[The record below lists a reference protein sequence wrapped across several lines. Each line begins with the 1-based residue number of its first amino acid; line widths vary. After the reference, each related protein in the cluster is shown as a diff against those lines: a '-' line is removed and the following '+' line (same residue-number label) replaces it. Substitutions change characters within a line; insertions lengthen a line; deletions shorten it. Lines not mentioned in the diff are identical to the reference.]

1 MSNTIEDL
9 IRDIIHYETE
19 EARGDMKQEIIE
31 DINIALPDYDIVEAF
46 QELEKRIKVLEER
59 LEITVWLEKI
69 INTLRI

>member
-19 EARGDMKQEIIE
+19 EAREDMKQEIIE

-46 QELEKRIKVLEER
+46 QKLEERIKVLEKR
-59 LEITVWLEKI
+59 LNE
-69 INTLRI
+69 

>member
-1 MSNTIEDL
+1 MSNTIEDV

-19 EARGDMKQEIIE
+19 VVRDDMKQDIIE

-69 INTLRI
+69 INTLQI

>member
-19 EARGDMKQEIIE
+19 EAREDMKQDIIE

-46 QELEKRIKVLEER
+46 QKLEQRIKVLEQKLKE
-59 LEITVWLEKI
+59 
-69 INTLRI
+69 

>member
-19 EARGDMKQEIIE
+19 EAREDMKHDIIE

-46 QELEKRIKVLEER
+46 QKLEERIKVLEER
-59 LEITVWLEKI
+59 LNE
-69 INTLRI
+69 

>member
-19 EARGDMKQEIIE
+19 EAREDMKKDIIE

-46 QELEKRIKVLEER
+46 QKLEESIKVLEER
-59 LEITVWLEKI
+59 LNE
-69 INTLRI
+69 

>member
-19 EARGDMKQEIIE
+19 EAREDMKQDIIE

-46 QELEKRIKVLEER
+46 QKLEERIKVLEER
-59 LEITVWLEKI
+59 LEEA
-69 INTLRI
+69 ND

>member
-19 EARGDMKQEIIE
+19 EAREDMKKDIIE

-46 QELEKRIKVLEER
+46 RKLEERIKVLEER
-59 LEITVWLEKI
+59 LEVQ
-69 INTLRI
+69 ND